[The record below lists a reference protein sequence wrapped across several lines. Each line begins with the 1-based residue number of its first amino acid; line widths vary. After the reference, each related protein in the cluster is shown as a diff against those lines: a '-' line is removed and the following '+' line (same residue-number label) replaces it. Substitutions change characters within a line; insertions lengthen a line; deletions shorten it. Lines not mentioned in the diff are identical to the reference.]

1 MKTSLLSPLAAT
13 ALVGVLSILIALGA
27 SSGPQG
33 LLTAAA
39 SSGSIDFA
47 KIDAD
52 PGAPGIQPC
61 RSVGPGETFSID
73 LIVGSI
79 DAADSDNFASGGN
92 IGFNFNT
99 GDFTSPDIDF
109 EPGALDDIGDLTS
122 FPLGTSDEKAAGKTH
137 VARAYLTSPNVSA
150 PDLVG
155 SVAVARATLTAGTE
169 TGVKPIRITKST
181 PLDGSFDFFMG
192 ASPTVQPTNMQPA
205 TIAVGVDC
213 PSDGASDSAPPDSP
227 PDSAPPD
234 SAPDSAPS
242 GGTPVPGGP
251 QTITLSTAAPEGDCP
266 STFTIV
272 EGPSNGTLGEI
283 SSVSCSEGIATA
295 TVLYTPDDG
304 FSGNDSFT
312 FKVADG
318 DGDAESVTVNVL
330 PVDATPAAAADTDT
344 EETAGPGA
352 ASQASDDGD
361 TNWTLIAIIAV
372 AAAAAAAA
380 LAAGAWWRLRRPG
393 RPRES

>member
-1 MKTSLLSPLAAT
+1 MKRSLLSPLAVT
-13 ALVGVLSILIALGA
+13 ALVGALSMLIGLGA
-27 SSGPQG
+27 SPGPQG
-33 LLTAAA
+33 VLTAAA

-109 EPGALDDIGDLTS
+109 EPGALNDIGDLTS

-137 VARAYLTSPNVSA
+137 FARAYFTSPNVSA
-150 PDLVG
+150 PGLVG

-169 TGVKPIRITKST
+169 TGMKPISITSSA

-192 ASPTVQPTNMQPA
+192 ASPTVQPA
-205 TIAVGVDC
+205 TVQSASIAIGADC
-213 PSDGASDSAPPDSP
+213 PPNNPPSAAPQSGSADPD
-227 PDSAPPD
+227 
-234 SAPDSAPS
+234 
-242 GGTPVPGGP
+242 TP
-251 QTITLSTAAPEGDCP
+251 QTITLTATDPDGDCP
-266 STFTIV
+266 LAFSIV
-272 EGPSNGTLGEI
+272 SRPSDGELGEITDVSCSNGTATADVTYTPQGGFLGTDTFTYQVSDGTGE
-283 SSVSCSEGIATA
+283 SEEVSVSVVVGDEAPSQPPAEGTA
-295 TVLYTPDDG
+295 PPD
-304 FSGNDSFT
+304 T
-312 FKVADG
+312 
-318 DGDAESVTVNVL
+318 
-330 PVDATPAAAADTDT
+330 TPAADADTDT
-344 EETAGPGA
+344 EETTEPGA
-352 ASQASDDGD
+352 AGQASDDGD
-361 TNWTLIAIIAV
+361 TNWTLITVIAV

-380 LAAGAWWRLRRPG
+380 LAAGVWWRLRRPG